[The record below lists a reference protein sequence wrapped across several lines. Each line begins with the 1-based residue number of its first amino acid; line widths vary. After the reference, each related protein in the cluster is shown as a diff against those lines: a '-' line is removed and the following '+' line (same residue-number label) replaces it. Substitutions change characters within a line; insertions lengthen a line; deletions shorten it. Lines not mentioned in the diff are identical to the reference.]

1 MSTLKGRSILLT
13 GSGGFIGGR
22 LKDRLTNAGAD
33 VHHLVR
39 ATSGSDREHLIAGEG
54 LAAVEHLEE
63 TLRTVQPDLVIH
75 LASLFLAQH
84 TSADIDRLIDSNVR
98 LGLRLLEAMDRA
110 GIRRIINTGTFWQHF
125 EDSDYDPVNL
135 YAATKQAFED
145 ILLYYANAR
154 GFSCATLQL
163 YDTYGPGD
171 TRAKVLALLERTAH
185 EGSHLAMSEGEQL
198 LDLVHVDDVCA
209 AFELCAARILEDKT
223 RGHEVYAVSSGN
235 PMRLR
240 DIVEL
245 FQEISGRSL
254 DIGWGERP
262 YRPREVMRPF
272 SRGKA
277 VPGWKPAVSLRTGLT
292 EFLNKPERGKP

>member
-1 MSTLKGRSILLT
+1 MSSLNSRSILLT
-13 GSGGFIGGR
+13 GAGGFIGRR
-22 LKDRLTNAGAD
+22 LQMRLTRAGAE
-33 VHHLVR
+33 VHSLVR
-39 ATSGSDREHLIAGEG
+39 TPAGSDREHALTGEG

-63 TLRTVQPDLVIH
+63 VIRSVKPDVVIH

-84 TSADIDRLIDSNVR
+84 TSADIDDLINSNIR

-110 GIRRIINTGTFWQHF
+110 GAKSIINTGTFWQHF
-125 EDSDYDPVNL
+125 ENRDYDPVNL

-171 TRAKVLALLERTAH
+171 TRAKVLALLERTAR
-185 EGSHLAMSEGEQL
+185 EGSRLAMSKGEQL
-198 LDLVHVDDVCA
+198 LDLVHVDDVCN
-209 AFELCAARILEDKT
+209 AFELCASRILENT
-223 RGHEVYAVSSGN
+223 SPGHEIYAVSSGN

-245 FQEISGRSL
+245 FQEIGGRTL
-254 DIGWGERP
+254 DIAWGERP
-262 YRPREVMRPF
+262 YRPREVMQPYN
-272 SRGKA
+272 RGKA
-277 VPGWKPAVSLRTGLT
+277 VPGWKPAISLRDGLA
-292 EFLNKPERGKP
+292 EFLNQPGREEP